1 MRLTADLF
9 ANDGRSLLAGFDIP
23 ASAIPAARRARSRD
37 DYLLALLQTE
47 LHLSSALSQAVLSAS
62 FLAALKHAAWDTEQL
77 FMQAARGLI
86 FAFGWGNSNAHVSS
100 KRANPSFI

>member
-1 MRLTADLF
+1 
-9 ANDGRSLLAGFDIP
+9 
-23 ASAIPAARRARSRD
+23 
-37 DYLLALLQTE
+37 
-47 LHLSSALSQAVLSAS
+47 LSQAVLSAS

>member
-1 MRLTADLF
+1 VGPGSTSRPLQFRL
-9 ANDGRSLLAGFDIP
+9 
-23 ASAIPAARRARSRD
+23 PAALDPEMAI
-37 DYLLALLQTE
+37 YFLLQTPE
-47 LHLSSALSQAVLSAS
+47 HLSSALSQAFLSAS
-62 FLAALKHAAWDTEQL
+62 VLAALKHAAWDIEQS